1 MNKLAY
7 EQGKEAKERG
17 WDRLS
22 PNFPYSQKSV
32 SLFWLAG
39 YDGIPFAQVQAFAD
53 KIVAQSEE

>member
-17 WDRLS
+17 WDRLTPHGCRS
-22 PNFPYSQKSV
+22 I

-39 YDGIPFAQVQAFAD
+39 YDGIPFEQVQAFAD
-53 KIVAQSEE
+53 KIVALSEE